1 MTHAIIRTW
10 DTDDGIRFIYR
21 KNGKRMKG
29 NKKFKSYFYVY
40 WDDYEEMKPTIDGM
54 AENVQ
59 EFIDKFDEVY
69 AKITLKNNSF
79 RWKLKED
86 LETEGIP
93 TFEADVSASKRF
105 IIDNPEFDLGQ
116 ENLRIAYYDI
126 ETDDRRGFVKDSDGN
141 ILPVTPILSVAFKSR
156 DTKKEYFIRNEGL
169 DSEEFDEY
177 RELIRKQIRKEDV
190 SKELEEWKE
199 KTDKALFKGERK
211 LLKEF
216 LKVMDDFD
224 VLSAY
229 NGSFFDELYIKERMK
244 KHGLEK
250 NMSTVIWHDYLL
262 LFKKSNFDPIKS
274 YSLDDLAKNY
284 LKDNSMVKVDWKE
297 RTGLIRYFH
306 MFLLEPEI
314 LKEYNLQDVILMDEL
329 EEKFQYFNI
338 SFKQCKI
345 TGCFLYDTLFN
356 SRSLDIKYLSEY
368 RKQEIVRPSKPSQDE
383 IRKRSKRKVPGGFV
397 LSNKGHYRY
406 VVSIDAK
413 SEYPCLQIT
422 YNISPE
428 TYRRTVMP
436 DLTKVFNEKE
446 IELIE
451 FAIEQGLRFKS
462 TSYKKKQ
469 YDKVINKKA
478 EELGVDDMETL
489 MWKFVREYDNKIDHK
504 ENETYTPAD
513 INFESGWKIYP
524 HVVYDNSEEGIQPK
538 VLKKLILE
546 RDKTKY
552 QMKQHK
558 DQPLVYKE
566 KFDYQWAL
574 KILANSNYGV
584 VALPA
589 FRDYRYE
596 LGMSITTAARFQIKK
611 GIVYGHDR
619 GWKLAF
625 TDTDSFNLKMPEGV
639 TEEEV
644 NIEYYYFYD
653 EYIKPFNTKTEIEL
667 WNPKLKRKEKKNH
680 FILFEY
686 EQTYDHLIV
695 VGKKRYYYRKGD
707 EIGGKGG
714 YQTRSDVLER
724 GKRLQSMLIEDIFY
738 DRYDSTVWKKFLKEE
753 KKIIENYELEE
764 KDLIKTK
771 GLSKPVEDYGKPMI
785 DGKTGEEKRKKDGNI
800 MYSNVPENVK
810 AAKKLIEEG
819 ENIIVGDK
827 IPYIVFKDKPIEPI
841 TVNEYRR
848 KKKEGIRELYDTEYY
863 LTNIMKPVLEILFI
877 VAPEDV
883 VGKLRDVWGYS
894 ERKLKNL
901 KKRLEEEADE

>member
-1 MTHAIIRTW
+1 
-10 DTDDGIRFIYR
+10 
-21 KNGKRMKG
+21 
-29 NKKFKSYFYVY
+29 
-40 WDDYEEMKPTIDGM
+40 M
-54 AENVQ
+54 AVQ
-59 EFIDKFDEVY
+59 DKFDEVY

-86 LETEGIP
+86 LESEGIL

-105 IIDNPEFDLGQ
+105 IIDNPDFDLGQ
-116 ENLRIAYYDI
+116 KNLKIAYYDI
-126 ETDDRRGFVKDSDGN
+126 ETDDRRGFVKDDEGN
-141 ILPVTPILSVAFKSR
+141 ILPVTSILSVAFKGK
-156 DTKKEYFIRNEGL
+156 DGKEEHFIRNKGL

-177 RELIRKQIRKEDV
+177 KELIRREIRKEDV
-190 SKELEEWKE
+190 SEELEKWKE
-199 KTDKALFKGERK
+199 KTDKALFEGERE
-211 LLKEF
+211 LLREF
-216 LKVMDDFD
+216 LEVMDDYD
-224 VLSAY
+224 VLSAF
-229 NGSFFDELYIKERMK
+229 NGSFFDEPYVKERMK
-244 KHGLEK
+244 NHGLEK
-250 NMSTVIWHDYLL
+250 SLRTAIWHDYLL

-274 YSLDDLAKNY
+274 YSLDDLAKKY
-284 LKDNSMVKVDWKE
+284 LKDDSMVKVDWKE
-297 RTGLIRYFH
+297 RTGLTRYFH
-306 MFLLEPEI
+306 LFLLEPEI
-314 LKEYNLQDVILMDEL
+314 LKEYNLQDVILMDKL

-338 SFKQCKI
+338 SFKQCDI
-345 TGCFLYDTLFN
+345 TGCYLYDTLFN

-368 RKQEIVRPSKPSQDE
+368 KKHEIVRPSKPSRDE
-383 IRKRSKRKVPGGFV
+383 IKKRSKRKVPGGFV
-397 LSNKGHYRY
+397 LSNKGYY
-406 VVSIDAK
+406 KWVVSIDAK

-446 IELIE
+446 RELIH
-451 FAIEQGLRFKS
+451 FAIELGSKYKS
-462 TSYKKKQ
+462 RNTFKKKQ

-478 EELGVDDMETL
+478 EELGVKTMEEL
-489 MWKFVREYDNKIDHK
+489 MWKFVRNYDNKIEHDD
-504 ENETYTPAD
+504 NETYTPAD

-538 VLKKLILE
+538 VLKGLILE

-552 QMKQHK
+552 QMKQYK
-558 DQPLVYKE
+558 DQPMVYKE

-611 GIVYGHDR
+611 GIVYGHDQ
-619 GWKLAF
+619 GWDLAF
-625 TDTDSFNLKMPEGV
+625 TDTDSFNLQMPEGV

-644 NIEYYYFYD
+644 NIKYYDFYD
-653 EYIKPFNTKTEIEL
+653 EYIKPFNTKTEIEM
-667 WNPKLKRKEKKNH
+667 WNPRLKKKEMKNH

-707 EIGGKGG
+707 EIDGKGG

-724 GKRLQSMLIEDIFY
+724 GKRLQSLLIEDIFY
-738 DRYDSTVWKKFLKEE
+738 DRYDSTVWKKILKEE
-753 KKIIENYELEE
+753 KKRIENYELEE

-771 GLSKPVEDYGKPMI
+771 GLSKPVENYGNPMI
-785 DGKTGEEKRKKDGNI
+785 DGKTGEEKRRKDGNI
-800 MYSNVPENVK
+800 MYANIPENVK

-827 IPYIVFKDKPIEPI
+827 IPYIVFKNKPIEPI
-841 TVNEYRR
+841 TINEYRR
-848 KKKEGIRELYDTEYY
+848 KKKEGEKELYDREYY
-863 LTNIMKPVLEILFI
+863 LTNIMKPILEILFI

-883 VGKLRDVWGYS
+883 VGKLSNMWGYS
-894 ERKLKNL
+894 KRRLKNL
-901 KKRLEEEADE
+901 KKRMQEEADE